1 MPSKKKAAKDADA
14 SEDKFMRAARFGRV
28 KNDLKMGFVGLPNVG
43 KSTLTNLLAGASHA
57 EAANYP
63 FCTIDPNMVKAIV
76 PDQKFKYLAKTY
88 KPPSVVPA
96 VLTIVDIAGLIKGA
110 SEGAGLGNAF
120 LSHIAAVD
128 GIFHL
133 VRAFDNNDIVHV
145 DDSVDPI
152 RDLETIQSELCL
164 KDKETM
170 TKVIGKEKDR
180 IRKEKGI
187 ARSADPP
194 LSDTFQSA
202 YDKCCGLIESNTP
215 VQTCE
220 DFSSAEVEIIRDF
233 GLITTKPQIYVVN
246 LSKKGFLRKGNK
258 WLSKIQE
265 WVNGHGGGQII
276 PMSCEFEQEYM
287 DLQDDKD
294 AQQAYV
300 DQCNEEV
307 KAMGLTGP
315 GFAVKSVVP
324 RLIRAGR
331 QSLCL
336 QSFYTAGPKE
346 VRAWTIM
353 KGTLAPQAAGVI
365 HSDFERGFIK
375 AEVCNFDDFK
385 ALHKGEASMAKVKEA
400 GKYRQEGKTYVMQEG
415 DICVFMHNTTASK
428 KK

>member
-1 MPSKKKAAKDADA
+1 MPPKNKKKDADGGD
-14 SEDKFMRAARFGRV
+14 DKFMRAARFGRV

-43 KSTLTNLLAGASHA
+43 KSTLTNILAGACHA

-63 FCTIDPNMVKAIV
+63 FCTIDPNMVQAIV
-76 PDQKFKYLAKTY
+76 PDQKFKYLANTW

-96 VLTIVDIAGLIKGA
+96 VLKIVDIAGLIRGA

-133 VRAFDNNDIVHV
+133 VRAFESDDIVHV

-164 KDKETM
+164 KDKETLS
-170 TKVIGKEKDR
+170 KVVDKEKDR

-187 ARSADPP
+187 ARSSDPP
-194 LSDTFQSA
+194 LGEAFQSA
-202 YDKCCGLIESNTP
+202 YDKCLKLIEANTP
-215 VQTCE
+215 VQTYE
-220 DFSSAEVEIIRDF
+220 DFSMAEVDIIRDF

-246 LSKKGFLRKGNK
+246 MSKKGFLRKGNK
-258 WLSKIQE
+258 WLAKIQT
-265 WVNGHGGGQII
+265 WVNEHGGGQII
-276 PMSCEFEQEYM
+276 PMSCEFEQELM
-287 DLQDDKD
+287 DLQDDKE
-294 AQQAYV
+294 AQQAFLK
-300 DQCNEEV
+300 QCDEEV

-324 RLIRAGR
+324 RLIRSGR

-365 HSDFERGFIK
+365 HTDFERGFIK
-375 AEVCNFDDFK
+375 AEVANFDDFK

-400 GKYRQEGKTYVMQEG
+400 GKYRQEGKTYAMQEG
-415 DICVFMHNTTASK
+415 DIVVFMHNVTASK